1 MNKVDEFYF
10 LKRIYE
16 GLGTKDD
23 SLVQIDST
31 NINVEGEKQP
41 KLIAKI
47 GIHIRR
53 MDSRKAAFY
62 IETLLKG
69 VRGVPENRVSD
80 EIEEQT
86 CSMLKR
92 IAFRKLNDL
101 KDEIKKDFSLT
112 DKEWVIM
119 RKRERIEGGKKDE

>member
-23 SLVQIDST
+23 SLVQVDST

-41 KLIAKI
+41 KLIAKM

-80 EIEEQT
+80 EIEEQI

-112 DKEWVIM
+112 DKEWVTM
-119 RKRERIEGGKKDE
+119 RKRERIEEGRKE

>member
-101 KDEIKKDFSLT
+101 KDEIKKDFNLT
-112 DKEWVIM
+112 DKEWVTM
-119 RKRERIEGGKKDE
+119 RKRERIEEGRKK